1 MKEEIKIKGDNQEE
15 IIPKDAY
22 GTGFFCTIPLNENKN
37 INCLMTNY
45 HVLNEKYFE
54 ENKVIY
60 LLLNNDNEAKKIDLN
75 IKRVI
80 YYNKDYDTTIIEIKE
95 EDKIKEY
102 LELDDNILKDN
113 EQIFYEGKSIYIIQY
128 PKGQNGE
135 EEACVSFG
143 TLNKINEYNII
154 HKCSTDSGSSG

>member
-1 MKEEIKIKGDNQEE
+1 
-15 IIPKDAY
+15 
-22 GTGFFCTIPLNENKN
+22 
-37 INCLMTNY
+37 MTNY

-102 LELDDNILKDN
+102 LELDDNILKEN
-113 EQIFYEGKSIYIIQY
+113 E
-128 PKGQNGE
+128 
-135 EEACVSFG
+135 
-143 TLNKINEYNII
+143 
-154 HKCSTDSGSSG
+154 

>member
-1 MKEEIKIKGDNQEE
+1 MMNCIGKIKLN
-15 IIPKDAY
+15 DAI
-22 GTGFFCTIPLNENKN
+22 GTGFLCKIPLSENKN
-37 INCLMTNY
+37 INGLLTNY

-113 EQIFYEGKSIYIIQY
+113 EQIFFMKENQYI
-128 PKGQNGE
+128 
-135 EEACVSFG
+135 
-143 TLNKINEYNII
+143 
-154 HKCSTDSGSSG
+154 